1 MVAMTP
7 SQLSST
13 PNRLLASLS
22 PADSEL
28 LAPHL
33 KPIEFKV
40 RHVFFKPNAPIEVVV
55 FPESGFASVVAITEK
70 GHSLEVGII
79 GREGVVGVPVI
90 FGQTLTPYDSYAQVA
105 GAGFEIKADILWT
118 AMQQS
123 WPIADV
129 LLKFAYTFLIQ
140 VTHSALALSRFS
152 IEQRL
157 ARWLLMAQDR
167 IDGDEVPLTHEFLSM
182 MLGTRRASVTD
193 ALHLLEGHEIIST
206 KRSCISILDRA
217 RLEEIAGDCY
227 GLPESELARVGLKRK
242 DPP

>member
-79 GREGVVGVPVI
+79 GREGVIGVPVI

-105 GAGFEIKADILWT
+105 GAGFEIKANILWN

-167 IDGDEVPLTHEFLSM
+167 VDSDEVPLTHEFLSM

-206 KRSCISILDRA
+206 KRSCISILDRL
-217 RLEEIAGDCY
+217 RLEEIAADCY
-227 GLPESELARVGLKRK
+227 GLPESELARVGLQRK
-242 DPP
+242 AKL